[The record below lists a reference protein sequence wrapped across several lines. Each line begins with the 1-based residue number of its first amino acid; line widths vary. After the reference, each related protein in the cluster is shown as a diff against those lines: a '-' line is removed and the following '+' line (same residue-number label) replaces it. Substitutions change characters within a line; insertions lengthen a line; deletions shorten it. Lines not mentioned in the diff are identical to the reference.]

1 MKQKKE
7 KCKYC
12 SADLEA
18 KTTRREFCSNK
29 CKVYWHRE
37 NKVELNNLNVPTNT
51 KKIEPPKTSNVAIN
65 TKPDI
70 SDMEA
75 LFQKL
80 KNEQK

>member
-1 MKQKKE
+1 MKKKKE

-37 NKVELNNLNVPTNT
+37 NKVAFNSLAAPDT
-51 KKIEPPKTSNVAIN
+51 KKAEPH
-65 TKPDI
+65 KPSDI
-70 SDMEA
+70 ATDEKSDIAYMEE
-75 LFQKL
+75 LFQKI
-80 KNEQK
+80 KQEKK